1 MPSLKLTLIAVL
13 MFVATTVACSSKDD
27 AGLIREAIQ
36 EGATQAQSHEIGD
49 LLEVATVDFIALPG
63 RYNRRS
69 VKGVLFAA
77 FQHYGQF
84 QINYPRPSVQIDT
97 EKKQAEATIYFLI
110 VSQSRELPGLKTLYD
125 DPRKW
130 VEAAQEKADLYQL
143 KLKWIKHDGG
153 WMVRRA
159 VLEGFK
165 GVGF

>member
-1 MPSLKLTLIAVL
+1 MPSFKYTFIAIL
-13 MFVATTVACSSKDD
+13 VAVAATAACSSKDD
-27 AGLIREAIQ
+27 VSMIRETIK
-36 EGATQAQSHEIGD
+36 EGVAQAEAHDVGD
-49 LLEVATVDFIALPG
+49 LLELATIDFIALPG

-77 FQHYGQF
+77 FKHYGQF
-84 QINYPRPSVQIDT
+84 QIKYPRPSVQVDS
-97 EKKQAEATIYFLI
+97 EGAQADATIYFLI

-125 DPRKW
+125 NPRKW

-153 WMVRRA
+153 WLIRRA

-165 GVGF
+165 GMGF